1 MKSKM
6 NGFRRKKKPAKAGVE
21 ILGVAVCTG
30 YKPESR
36 KPGNEPSEA
45 ENIAASASQLK
56 AFLEEAEKV
65 GKELT
70 EAKKAYTEAAKEC
83 NSLACAFRKADT
95 AVKAALKDIA
105 EKESKL
111 REIGATLKEYGI
123 NI

>member
-1 MKSKM
+1 MSR
-6 NGFRRKKKPAKAGVE
+6 FRRKKKPATAGVE

-30 YKPESR
+30 FEPQGR
-36 KPGNEPSEA
+36 KSGNGLSEA

-56 AFLEEAEKV
+56 AVLEEAEKV

-70 EAKKAYTEAAKEC
+70 EAKKAYTKAANEY
-83 NSLACAFRKADT
+83 NSLAVALRKMDA
-95 AVKAALKDIA
+95 AVQVALKDIA

-111 REIGATLKEYGI
+111 REIGTTLKEYGI

>member
-6 NGFRRKKKPAKAGVE
+6 SN
-21 ILGVAVCTG
+21 
-30 YKPESR
+30 SR
-36 KPGNEPSEA
+36 KNRKANVELIGIAIFTGCENKPGSEPSEA

-56 AFLEEAEKV
+56 SALEEAEKV
-65 GKELT
+65 GRELT
-70 EAKKAYTEAAKEC
+70 EAKKAYTKAAKEY
-83 NSLACAFRKADT
+83 NSLIGKADA
-95 AVKAALKDIA
+95 AVRTALKDIA

>member
-56 AFLEEAEKV
+56 AVLEEAEKV

-70 EAKKAYTEAAKEC
+70 EAKKAYTEAAKEY
-83 NSLACAFRKADT
+83 NSLAVALRKMDA
-95 AVKAALKDIA
+95 AVKVALK
-105 EKESKL
+105 
-111 REIGATLKEYGI
+111 T
-123 NI
+123 

>member
-1 MKSKM
+1 M

-21 ILGVAVCTG
+21 ILGVAVGTG
-30 YKPESR
+30 FELQCG
-36 KPGNEPSEA
+36 KPGNELSES

-56 AFLEEAEKV
+56 AVLEEAEKV

-70 EAKKAYTEAAKEC
+70 EAKEAYTKAAKEY
-83 NSLACAFRKADT
+83 NSLALALRKMDA
-95 AVKAALKDIA
+95 AVKVALKDIA

-111 REIGATLKEYGI
+111 REIGTTLKEYGI

>member
-1 MKSKM
+1 M
-6 NGFRRKKKPAKAGVE
+6 NGFRRKKKPAKAGVL

-56 AFLEEAEKV
+56 AVLEEAEKV

-70 EAKKAYTEAAKEC
+70 EAKKAYTEAAKEY
-83 NSLACAFRKADT
+83 NNLACAFRKADE

-111 REIGATLKEYGI
+111 RKIGATLKEYGI

>member
-1 MKSKM
+1 M

>member
-1 MKSKM
+1 M

-30 YKPESR
+30 FEPQCG
-36 KPGNEPSEA
+36 KPGNGLSEA

-56 AFLEEAEKV
+56 AVLEEAEKV

-70 EAKKAYTEAAKEC
+70 EAKKAYTKAAKEY
-83 NSLACAFRKADT
+83 NSLADSLRKVYA
-95 AVKAALKDIA
+95 AQKSALKDIA

-111 REIGATLKEYGI
+111 REIGTTLKEYGI